1 MPALD
6 SRLDLFTDLNE
17 PYYTT
22 YVREDLT
29 SMFAN
34 EVNVCTNFLI
44 KYNALSAAMRF
55 AHFALEAQL
64 QLYALSFILNSMF

>member
-29 SMFAN
+29 SMFAD
-34 EVNVCTNFLI
+34 EVNVCMHFLT
-44 KYNALSAAMRF
+44 KYNVLCAAMRF
-55 AHFALEAQL
+55 AHKLKAQL

>member
-1 MPALD
+1 MPTLD

-29 SMFAN
+29 SMFAD
-34 EVNVCTNFLI
+34 EVNLHTSYVTN
-44 KYNALSAAMRF
+44 
-55 AHFALEAQL
+55 
-64 QLYALSFILNSMF
+64 